1 MKEVFLVK
9 FEKSKFEL
17 EKYEA
22 LDIIASSPEEDVTEP
37 TVKPTEPTKYDPYE
51 NDKW

>member
-1 MKEVFLVK
+1 MK
-9 FEKSKFEL
+9 FETLKIRF
-17 EKYEA
+17 EKYES
-22 LDIIASSPEEDVTEP
+22 LDIIAASVEGEEPVDP

>member
-1 MKEVFLVK
+1 MK
-9 FEKSKFEL
+9 FEKIKIEFE
-17 EKYEA
+17 KHGS
-22 LDIIASSPEEDVTEP
+22 LDIIVSSPEEDVTNP

>member
-1 MKEVFLVK
+1 MK
-9 FEKSKFEL
+9 FEKLEIITL
-17 EKYEA
+17 EKYES
-22 LDIIASSPEEDVTEP
+22 LDIIATSREEVNP